1 MADARL
7 KVINENTVGQQMV
20 TYSVASSY
28 LMVFGTNLI
37 TVFID
42 FSSALSNKKWLYL
55 LNFIVVR
62 MFS

>member
-42 FSSALSNKKWLYL
+42 FSSPLK
-55 LNFIVVR
+55 
-62 MFS
+62 

>member
-7 KVINENTVGQQMV
+7 KVINENTVGQQMI

-42 FSSALSNKKWLYL
+42 FGSALSNKKM
-55 LNFIVVR
+55 VVS
-62 MFS
+62 FEFYCC